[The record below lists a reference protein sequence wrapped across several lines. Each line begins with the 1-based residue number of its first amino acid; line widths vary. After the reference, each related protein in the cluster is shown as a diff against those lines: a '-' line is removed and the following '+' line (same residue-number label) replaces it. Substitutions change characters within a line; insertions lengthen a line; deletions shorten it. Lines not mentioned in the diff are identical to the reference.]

1 MTSKPV
7 ALILAGPNGAGKT
20 TVSSVFVGPDVEFVN
35 ADIIGAE
42 LRRDDANRPGADVT
56 AGRIVSA
63 RLRTLAAER
72 RSFCFETNLASPGLV
87 GRIDAWRADGYEA
100 RLVFVSLPNVDLA
113 LARVAARVA
122 AGGHDVPEETVRRR
136 FTARLRYFFTLYH
149 HRVDEWALYDND
161 DGGPVLIAS
170 GERCSGSEDVLDPV
184 TFAALQVKAGVP
196 TGSKDGRLEP

>member
-1 MTSKPV
+1 MEEAQMTSKPI

-20 TVSSVFVGPDVEFVN
+20 TVSSVFVSPDVEFVN

-42 LRRDDANRPGADVT
+42 LRRDDPHRPGADVT
-56 AGRIVSA
+56 GGRIVSA
-63 RLRTLAAER
+63 RLRALAAER

-87 GRIDAWRADGYEA
+87 GRIDAWRADGYEV

-136 FTARLRYFFTLYH
+136 FTAGLRYFFTLYRF
-149 HRVDEWALYDND
+149 RVDLWTLYDN
-161 DGGPVLIAS
+161 S
-170 GERCSGSEDVLDPV
+170 SGSPALVAGGRGGGAVV
-184 TFAALQVKAGVP
+184 TDERQWKTLGSIAVAN
-196 TGSKDGRLEP
+196 TGPQE

>member
-42 LRRDDANRPGADVT
+42 LRRDDPHRPGADVT
-56 AGRIVSA
+56 AGRVVSA
-63 RLRTLAAER
+63 RLRALAAER
-72 RSFCFETNLASPGLV
+72 RSFCFETNLASPRLV

-136 FTARLRYFFTLYH
+136 FTAGLRYFFTLYR

-161 DGGPVLIAS
+161 DGGPVLLAS
-170 GERCSGSEDVLDPV
+170 VERGSGSEDVLDPV
-184 TFAALQVKAGVP
+184 AFAELQVQAGVP
-196 TGSKDGRLEP
+196 TGSKDWRRGP

>member
-35 ADIIGAE
+35 ADIIGAD
-42 LRRDDANRPGADVT
+42 LRRDDPNRAGADVT

-63 RLRTLAAER
+63 RLRELAAER

-87 GRIDAWRADGYEA
+87 GRIDAWRADGYEV

-136 FTARLRYFFTLYH
+136 FTAGLRYFFTLYRL
-149 HRVDEWALYDND
+149 RVDEWALYDNE

-170 GERCSGSEDVLDPV
+170 GDRHGEHVLDS
-184 TFAALQVKAGVP
+184 TMFDRLRARSSA
-196 TGSKDGRLEP
+196 TSRSNDGKLKP

>member
-1 MTSKPV
+1 MNASPI

-42 LRRDDANRPGADVT
+42 LRRDNPDRVGADVT

-72 RSFCFETNLASPGLV
+72 RSFCFETNLASSGLV
-87 GRIDAWRADGYEA
+87 GRIDALRADGYVV

-136 FTARLRYFFTLYH
+136 FTAGLRYFFTHYR
-149 HRVDEWALYDND
+149 HRLDEWALYDNEA
-161 DGGPVLIAS
+161 GGPVLIAS
-170 GERCSGSEDVLDPV
+170 GDIRGEDVLDEAAWSALHALARV
-184 TFAALQVKAGVP
+184 T
-196 TGSKDGRLEP
+196 DE

>member
-42 LRRDDANRPGADVT
+42 LRRDDPHRPGADVT

-63 RLRTLAAER
+63 RLRALTAER

-136 FTARLRYFFTLYH
+136 FTAGLRYFFTLYRL
-149 HRVDEWALYDND
+149 RVDEWALYDND

-170 GERCSGSEDVLDPV
+170 GERGSGSEDVLDPV
-184 TFAALQVKAGVP
+184 AFAALQVKAGVP